1 MLFIDSCWSK
11 TLLIIGCTFVAWSGV
26 NAIKM
31 YHTNLEYTLMPC
43 IKHNVLR
50 GGLLLVGPWWSSRPS
65 WNYRTE
71 RHRGSSWSERRAW
84 DAGTS
89 WTCGVYRFLFSLSAP
104 PVASNSKVYF
114 SICINV
120 LLIRA
125 HQENRDQQDKLE
137 RKDPQDQLAFLVLM
151 DLVVIRV
158 LM

>member
-1 MLFIDSCWSK
+1 MVLQAQLE
-11 TLLIIGCTFVAWSGV
+11 LLDREALWVFLVREESVGCQDF
-26 NAIKM
+26 
-31 YHTNLEYTLMPC
+31 LD
-43 IKHNVLR
+43 LR
-50 GGLLLVGPWWSSRPS
+50 CVS
-65 WNYRTE
+65 
-71 RHRGSSWSERRAW
+71 
-84 DAGTS
+84 
-89 WTCGVYRFLFSLSAP
+89 FFSLSAP

-151 DLVVIRV
+151 DLVVIQV